1 MNGACKGNSK
11 YEDANTEATAC
22 KYAWMH
28 IQVYAYR
35 HIHNSCVRMC
45 VHACIH
51 SNNEAIPCSMLL
63 VSGLEIRVPGFIPR
77 QINVGF
83 VVDKV
88 ALLQVFFPS
97 IWKLLYQYNS
107 TETPYHN

>member
-1 MNGACKGNSK
+1 
-11 YEDANTEATAC
+11 
-22 KYAWMH
+22 
-28 IQVYAYR
+28 
-35 HIHNSCVRMC
+35 
-45 VHACIH
+45 
-51 SNNEAIPCSMLL
+51 MLL